1 MLELIKCDYSKSDL
15 KSYYEEWCET
25 IKNDQN
31 VIYDCC
37 LNNVYFDEFGDM
49 PKAFVASLLS
59 VDMNILNNDTFKDKM
74 FVNMKDFMLYSYDKS
89 FKVLTA
95 KELVE
100 YTKANAPK
108 KWPDIYVSL
117 RNFAAYFSINI
128 MQSIFGTDVWVKTR
142 RQNESLYGEPAF
154 EYTVFSDVK
163 TKEEISYI
171 KEKNGVIIRT
181 LNPSTRKSDAGIS
194 NIENT
199 DADFIINTEGN
210 LEDLFD
216 KIYEIGEKIYGMFR

>member
-1 MLELIKCDYSKSDL
+1 MNYIGITGHRGSGKTSVAYLLGNMLELIKCDYSKSDL

-37 LNNVYFDEFGDM
+37 LDNVYFDEFGDM

-59 VDMNILNNDTFKDKM
+59 IDMNILNNDTLKDKM
-74 FVNMKDFMLYSYDKS
+74 FVNMKDFKLYPYDKS

-108 KWPDIYVSL
+108 RWPDVYVSL

-128 MQSIFGTDVWVKTR
+128 MQSITR
-142 RQNESLYGEPAF
+142 RQNVLTSL
-154 EYTVFSDVK
+154 
-163 TKEEISYI
+163 
-171 KEKNGVIIRT
+171 
-181 LNPSTRKSDAGIS
+181 
-194 NIENT
+194 
-199 DADFIINTEGN
+199 
-210 LEDLFD
+210 
-216 KIYEIGEKIYGMFR
+216 KIVL